1 MKIRPC
7 GTKAVVPVLILILMT
22 GFNGN
27 CAESPLLAAVAR
39 PSFSFADDLEQK
51 DLVPA
56 VRHSLKYLCGLPP
69 DRKIPFGGRTVSVEH
84 LARSLDVFLSL
95 VNGEPASGE
104 LDRLIRE
111 HFDIYQAGAPG
122 NPDSGRQMLVT
133 GYFQPIF
140 AGSLTRAS
148 PYLHPLYAVPDDLV
162 YRTGARGE
170 KTAGRIRDDTF
181 VPYWTRGEIELQG
194 RAAGHELV
202 WLKDPFDAFVLHV
215 QGSGLIRL
223 PDGAVQGVRFA
234 ARNGREYRSI
244 GRLLVETG
252 RLKLKDA
259 SLDSIRAYLAAHPG
273 EQEKILHHNESFI
286 FFSWAEHLKPTGN
299 LGLELTAGR
308 SAAVDQSFYP
318 AGALAF
324 LVSRKPSIS
333 RGNGVQ
339 WTPLHRFVLVQD
351 TGSAMR
357 GPGKVDL
364 FWGTGPAAGAEA
376 GRMKEKGELFLL
388 LLKKQPSPGTAS
400 ICSDIPE
407 VR

>member
-1 MKIRPC
+1 MKIRRC
-7 GTKAVVPVLILILMT
+7 GTTAVVPALILVLMT
-22 GFNGN
+22 GFAGN

-39 PSFSFADDLEQK
+39 PSFSFADDLERK

-69 DRKIPFGGRTVSVEH
+69 DRKIPFGGRTVPVAH
-84 LARSLDVFLSL
+84 LARSLGVFLSL

-111 HFDIYQAGAPG
+111 RFDIYQAGGPG

-133 GYFQPIF
+133 GYFQPIL
-140 AGSLTRAS
+140 AGSLTRTP

-162 YRTGARGE
+162 YRTGARDE
-170 KTAGRIRDDTF
+170 KTAGRIEDGAF
-181 VPYWTRGEIELQG
+181 VPYWTRGEIERQG

-223 PDGAVQGVRFA
+223 PDGAVRGVRFA
-234 ARNGREYRSI
+234 ARNGRNYRSI

-252 RLKLKDA
+252 RLQLGDA
-259 SLDSIRAYLAAHPG
+259 GLDTIRAYLAAHPG
-273 EQEKILHHNESFI
+273 EREEILHHNESFI
-286 FFSWAEHLKPTGN
+286 FFSWADHLKPTGN

-318 AGALAF
+318 AGSLAF
-324 LVSRKPSIS
+324 LISRKPSIS
-333 RGNGVQ
+333 RENGVQ
-339 WTPLHRFVLVQD
+339 WAPLHRFVLLQD

-364 FWGTGPAAGAEA
+364 FWGTGPAAGSEA
-376 GRMKEKGELFLL
+376 GLMKETGELFLL
-388 LLKKQPSPGTAS
+388 LLKEPPPPGPPS
-400 ICSDIPE
+400 ICSDIGE
-407 VR
+407 VP